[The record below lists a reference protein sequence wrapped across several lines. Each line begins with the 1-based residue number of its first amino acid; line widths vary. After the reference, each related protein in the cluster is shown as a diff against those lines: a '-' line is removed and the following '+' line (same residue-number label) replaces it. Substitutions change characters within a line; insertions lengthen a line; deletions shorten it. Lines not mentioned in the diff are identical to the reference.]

1 MPKDESADSRKVSC
15 FPGECMWP
23 FEMTVDEIAGGGGV
37 QAPVGDS
44 GRPRQ
49 RTPRIWAQE
58 A

>member
-1 MPKDESADSRKVSC
+1 
-15 FPGECMWP
+15 MWP
-23 FEMTVDEIAGGGGV
+23 FEMTVDKIVAAGGGGV

-49 RTPRIWAQE
+49 RTPRIWAQG